1 MVVETTTTDKNG
13 RTIGLGDYVHVVN
26 RTTGFIEDSGYVS
39 KIDGKQVYL
48 DVVYEN
54 GKGVNTVYYSDN
66 IVVKKQKT
74 Q

>member
-1 MVVETTTTDKNG
+1 MVVETRITDKNG
-13 RTIGLGDYVHVVN
+13 RKIELGDYVHVVN

-54 GKGVNTVYYSDN
+54 GKGVNTIYYSDK
-66 IVVKKQKT
+66 IVVKNTIKI
-74 Q
+74 